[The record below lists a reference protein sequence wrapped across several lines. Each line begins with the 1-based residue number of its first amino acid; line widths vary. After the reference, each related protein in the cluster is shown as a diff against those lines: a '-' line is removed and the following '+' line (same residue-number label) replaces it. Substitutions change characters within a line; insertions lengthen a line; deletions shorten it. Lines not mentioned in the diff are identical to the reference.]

1 MENRAETREARM
13 KYPGSEVA
21 SAVLRQYEVETF
33 LILDECGKNRAVQ
46 DRKAMQGTKIQ
57 AFYYLIT
64 AIVFVLYGT
73 VFYRNIL

>member
-1 MENRAETREARM
+1 MENRADTTEAKM
-13 KYPGSEVA
+13 KYPGAEVA

-33 LILDECGKNRAVQ
+33 LILDECGNNRNVQ

-64 AIVFVLYGT
+64 ALVFVIYGT
-73 VFYRNIL
+73 VFCRNIL